1 MHERL
6 LYSLAMVLVVFS
18 LFVLWVWTGP
28 LGAAI
33 AAFATHALLR
43 FCDGQRDGEQ
53 ALERKAKAAALR
65 GGFDRTGP

>member
-1 MHERL
+1 MHERV

-33 AAFATHALLR
+33 AAFSTHALLR
-43 FCDGQRDGEQ
+43 FCEAQNDGEL
-53 ALERKAKAAALR
+53 ALERKLRDAALR
-65 GGFDRTGP
+65 RAFCGASL